1 MGPAF
6 TGFSCDKEYPV
17 GSREEHSMLGRLF
30 LLFMIMP
37 FLELYVIV
45 QVHGA
50 WRARWGSQNAWLWML
65 GMIFLTAIFGVSV
78 ARSQGFRLYTQAQ
91 QQLRSGQ
98 VPSTTMLEGLLMLG
112 GATALIVPGY
122 ITDALGLLLLIPW
135 TRRLFVKALKNSLGK
150 QVRSGHIIVQQT
162 GFYSQPGT
170 LIRESDEAEI
180 IDVEPIQKS

>member
-1 MGPAF
+1 
-6 TGFSCDKEYPV
+6 
-17 GSREEHSMLGRLF
+17 MLGRLF

-37 FLELYVIV
+37 FLELFVIV

-50 WRARWGSQNAWLWML
+50 WSARWGGQSAWLWTL

-98 VPSTTMLEGLLMLG
+98 VPSQTMLEGLLMLG
-112 GATALIVPGY
+112 GATALIIPGY
-122 ITDALGLLLLIPW
+122 ITDVLGLLLLIPW
-135 TRRLFVKALKNSLGK
+135 TRTLFVKALKSWMGK
-150 QVRSGHIIVQQT
+150 QVGSGHIIVHQS

-170 LIRESDEAEI
+170 LIRESDGVDI